1 MAADVV
7 PALNE
12 AIMTSY
18 RSRMNRDARIRRVSK
33 RIKDGTATLQDG
45 HTYAAAAGE
54 NMSSALRSVLTPEN
68 LPDGKLYYNIADRT
82 IKPALRE
89 TYNTVNTTAADVQ
102 KIVDRKSKIRM
113 ASVRADFPEDR
124 IDGLIEKVVENI
136 DDVDG
141 ALKWIGEPI
150 VNNVEA
156 FFDDFVDR
164 NAEVRVRS
172 GMQAKITRTAE
183 SNCCPW
189 CADKEGSWD
198 YGDEPDDVYARH
210 EYCRCTVTYTADR
223 KAQNVWSKE
232 QWEPSPEAYDRMRSA
247 AARTP
252 QPMTQSERADAIA
265 SRRKAIKRAVNGQ

>member
-7 PALNE
+7 PALNDE
-12 AIMTSY
+12 IMTSF
-18 RSRMNRDARIRRVSK
+18 RSRMNKDARIRRVSK

-45 HTYAAAAGE
+45 HTYAAATGE
-54 NMSSALRSVLTPEN
+54 NMSGALRAVLTPEK

-89 TYNTVNTTAADVQ
+89 TYDAVNTTASDVQ
-102 KIVDRKSKIRM
+102 KIVDRRQKIRM
-113 ASVRADFPEDR
+113 ASVRADFPEER

-136 DDVDG
+136 DDVEG

-172 GMQAKITRTAE
+172 GMHAKITRTAE
-183 SNCCPW
+183 AHCCDW
-189 CADKEGSWD
+189 CAEKEGSWD

-210 EYCRCTVTYTADR
+210 EYCRCTVTYTVDR
-223 KAQNVWSKE
+223 KAENVWTKE
-232 QWEPSPEAYDRMRSA
+232 QWEPSQEAYDRMRSA
-247 AARTP
+247 AARAP
-252 QPMTQSERADAIA
+252 QPMTRDERADAIA
-265 SRRKAIKRAVNGQ
+265 ERRARLKRAVNGQ